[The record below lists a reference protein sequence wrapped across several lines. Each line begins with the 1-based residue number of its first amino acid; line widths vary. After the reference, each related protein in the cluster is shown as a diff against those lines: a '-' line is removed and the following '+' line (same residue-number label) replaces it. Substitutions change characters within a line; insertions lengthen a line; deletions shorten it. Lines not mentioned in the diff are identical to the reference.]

1 LISTPAQHTLGPMAN
16 EDEITGD
23 AGFLDRLIGGDAAA
37 FDDFVLQFQHKV
49 VNICLRFLRNPEDAE
64 DTAQEVFVE
73 AYRAL
78 PGFRREAVLSTWIYR
93 IAVSKSLDQLRK
105 RKRKK
110 RDDGA
115 RGTGGGAELDSVPAG
130 PASNPDRL
138 FEEHERVLALQR
150 ALDALPEKQ
159 RIAVTLSKYEGLGSQ
174 EIAAVLGTTTVAVD
188 SLIYRAGEN
197 LRKILRRRFARQRP
211 GGGT

>member
-1 LISTPAQHTLGPMAN
+1 MAN
-16 EDEITGD
+16 EEKIRADG
-23 AGFLDRLIGGDAAA
+23 GFLDRLIGGDAAA
-37 FDDFVLQFQHKV
+37 FDDFVLRFQHKV

-78 PGFRREAVLSTWIYR
+78 PGFRREAELSTWIYR

-105 RKRKK
+105 KKRKK

-115 RGTGGGAELDSVPAG
+115 RGAAGGAELDNVPAG

-138 FEEHERVLALQR
+138 FEERERALALRR

-159 RIAVTLSKYEGLGSQ
+159 RIAVTLSKYEGLGNP

-197 LRKILRRRFARQRP
+197 LRRILRRHFARRGP
-211 GGGT
+211 GGGTK